1 MLYETKPERTGY
13 FTTIG
18 KYAVFIETT
27 RKVINDA
34 FLRDF
39 LKHTSIP
46 INRNLGDDVII
57 SRLKNHPHFKR
68 WEQATCTPK
77 IYKWSEQQQ
86 NDWNKPEFELMYDI
100 TTTNSFGGYYP
111 NEIDYIIM

>member
-1 MLYETKPERTGY
+1 MLYETKTQRTGY

-27 RKVINDA
+27 RKVINDN

-46 INRNLGDDVII
+46 INRNLGI
-57 SRLKNHPHFKR
+57 
-68 WEQATCTPK
+68 
-77 IYKWSEQQQ
+77 
-86 NDWNKPEFELMYDI
+86 
-100 TTTNSFGGYYP
+100 
-111 NEIDYIIM
+111 